1 MSRETKGGKVL
12 REEVTGIGEYEV
24 HITILQEVV

>member
-1 MSRETKGGKVL
+1 MARETKEGKVL
-12 REEVTGIGEYEV
+12 LEEVNRIGEYEV